1 MAGWDLKSGSIMKYD
16 LDEEYIWSLF
26 NYVFSDES
34 RKRNTYKFGLIK
46 AILDNIFSGESKEQ
60 GIYYTYEQLFA
71 KFAENYWNLVVKYH
85 LRQMRRDGK
94 SEYSKIEKIFREAIT
109 ENPVLSILEFASIE
123 EKKRKHIIKMIA
135 QECKKNVVGALYN
148 DFEGTIYSF
157 DLKENGLTL
166 NPCIY
171 DFILKYKYELEKL
184 NYYSWA
190 RMLERINKDDVLI
203 RVIDKLELST
213 PRRDNLSVY
222 REILRKEF
230 EENTCFYCGKKLQ
243 RSIHVDHFIP
253 WSFVKDD
260 KIWNLVLS
268 CAECNERK
276 NSKIPVKNYLVK
288 IENRNKRVQTI
299 DNVIVQ
305 SDFSGYSNDLLDR
318 MWRYAKLAGMKE
330 YTMK

>member
-1 MAGWDLKSGSIMKYD
+1 MGTIIRRG
-16 LDEEYIWSLF
+16 
-26 NYVFSDES
+26 
-34 RKRNTYKFGLIK
+34 T
-46 AILDNIFSGESKEQ
+46 
-60 GIYYTYEQLFA
+60 YTYEQLFA

-85 LRQMRRDGK
+85 LCQMRKDGK
-94 SEYSKIEKIFREAIT
+94 SEYSKIEKIFQEATT
-109 ENPVLSILEFASIE
+109 ENPLLSILEFASIE
-123 EKKRKHIIKMIA
+123 EGKRTSIIKLVV
-135 QECKKNVVGALYN
+135 QECKKNVIGALYN
-148 DFEGTIYSF
+148 DFDGTIYSF
-157 DLKENGLTL
+157 DLKESGLTL
-166 NPCIY
+166 NPCVY
-171 DFILKYKYELEKL
+171 EFILKYKYELEKL

-190 RMLERINKDDVLI
+190 RMLEQINNDDVLI
-203 RVIDKLELST
+203 RVINKLELST

-243 RSIHVDHFIP
+243 KSIHVDHFIP

-288 IENRNKRVQTI
+288 IENRNKKVQTI
-299 DNVIVQ
+299 NNVIVQ

-318 MWRYAKLAGMKE
+318 MWHYAKLSGMKE
-330 YTMK
+330 YIVDSN